1 MLRIHHRLALYF
13 SRWHPLRRITA
24 ILLTVA
30 LSFAFIDFLHPQWR
44 AMPRPTPILV
54 SPPPEDPP
62 PQLAVEVKIDG
73 AAYHPFIPTP
83 PSRALANHTVRP
95 IRAHAAIPDAC
106 LDKWIS
112 TGLWQHPCTSD
123 TAQDHARNRIDLVYM
138 WVNGSDPV
146 HQAQRTSHLTGG
158 GSSSP
163 LAAARFREHDELR
176 YSLRAARNATSL
188 WSGSTT
194 FHIVSG
200 DVAHLNLPLHS
211 HSVVGEDSE
220 AGEDEHEQ
228 QQRLGLV
235 PQWLDLKCALGGGA
249 RQRVGEEDLAGDAVE
264 GGYGEHQGEQPQSR
278 PGSNS
283 EPQIRFH
290 HHSALFRLSSTPE
303 TPLNQN
309 ATQAPR
315 NATQWLNLTVPSF
328 NSFAIES
335 QLAHLNPDEVS
346 DQIIALNDDQF
357 LTRPFP
363 PHAFHSPLYGPVFRL
378 GELLVDADPR
388 GEEDG
393 GGEWRALHWTA
404 WVLDQRFGARKRPYV
419 LHYARALSLPLL
431 HELALAL
438 PTFFDFT
445 PLSRFRGMH
454 AVKGEFEVNTIFAA
468 THYIVE
474 RHREALL
481 WSWVVGKW
489 GGGPGR
495 DESSPNQAGILDR
508 NKKRGM
514 WAELGGAHGRDT
526 VTLRRRERGAAYD
539 MEVNLFMAGLLADDE
554 DEAGDGLKD
563 AETTFMWLSI
573 DGYSAS
579 YRGVSASTVI
589 RRSECIVDRVEDAWD
604 MFRRVVKEKP
614 ACGDKIIAA
623 LMRTSTRGLSVFL
636 PPPSAPSKPS
646 PNSNSTARPDRPP
659 LSHQNPLILPL
670 TFPPRAPPFPADPR
684 VFAVRLL
691 MRYAYA
697 VAETPSIFMSLK
709 SAAQTKRLL
718 TGADRDEKAGF
729 LCVNDDLPD
738 AGDEG
743 EKADGM
749 LRRWFE
755 GRWGEKL
762 ECEV

>member
-24 ILLTVA
+24 IFLSVA
-30 LSFAFIDFLHPQWR
+30 LSFALIDFLHPQWR
-44 AMPRPTPILV
+44 AMPRPTPIMV

-62 PQLAVEVKIDG
+62 PPLAVEVKMDG

-83 PSRALANHTVRP
+83 PSRAVANKTVRP

-123 TAQDHARNRIDLVYM
+123 VARDHASNRIDLVYM

-146 HQAQRTSHLTGG
+146 HQAQRTSHLVGV

-163 LAAARFREHDELR
+163 PAAARFREHDELR
-176 YSLRAARNATSL
+176 YSLRAARNVTRR
-188 WSGSTT
+188 WPGGSTT
-194 FHIVSG
+194 HIVSG
-200 DVAHLNLPLHS
+200 DVRYPDSAAHS
-211 HSVVGEDSE
+211 HSALGEDGVDG
-220 AGEDEHEQ
+220 GEDEHEHEQ

-235 PQWLDLKCALGGGA
+235 PQWLDLKCALGRGA
-249 RQRVGEEDLAGDAVE
+249 REGDVDMFE
-264 GGYGEHQGEQPQSR
+264 TEQLQSR
-278 PGSNS
+278 SSLNARA
-283 EPQIRFH
+283 PQIRFH
-290 HHSALFRLSSTPE
+290 HHSELFRLSSTPE
-303 TPLNQN
+303 TPLNQS
-309 ATQAPR
+309 ATQALR
-315 NATQWLNLTVPSF
+315 NATEWLNSTVPSF

-335 QLAHLNPDEVS
+335 QLAHLNPEEVS

-357 LTRPFP
+357 LTRSFP

-378 GELLVDADPR
+378 GTLLVDADAR

-404 WVLDQRFGARKRPYV
+404 WVLDQRFGARRRPYV

-489 GGGPGR
+489 GGGPGG

-514 WAELGGAHGRDT
+514 WAELGGAQGRDT
-526 VTLRRRERGAAYD
+526 VRLRRRERVAPD
-539 MEVNLFMAGLLADDE
+539 DVEVNLVMAGLLADDK
-554 DEAGDGLKD
+554 DEAGDGFQD
-563 AETTFMWLSI
+563 AQTTFRWLSI
-573 DGYSAS
+573 DGYSTS
-579 YRGVSASTVI
+579 YRRVSASTVI

-614 ACGDKIIAA
+614 ACGDSIIAA

-636 PPPSAPSKPS
+636 PPPSAPLTLSS
-646 PNSNSTARPDRPP
+646 HSHSNSTARPDRPP

-670 TFPPRAPPFPADPR
+670 ALPPHAPPFPADPR
-684 VFAVRLL
+684 AFAVRLL

-697 VAETPSIFMSLK
+697 VADTPSIFMSLT

-718 TGADRDEKAGF
+718 AGADRNERAGF

-738 AGDEG
+738 AGGEG
-743 EKADGM
+743 EKVDGM

-755 GRWGEKL
+755 KRWGEKL

>member
-24 ILLTVA
+24 IFLSVA
-30 LSFAFIDFLHPQWR
+30 LSFALIDFLHPQWR
-44 AMPRPTPILV
+44 AMPRPTPIMV

-62 PQLAVEVKIDG
+62 PPLAVEVKMDG

-83 PSRALANHTVRP
+83 PSRAVANKTVRP

-123 TAQDHARNRIDLVYM
+123 VARDHASNRIDLVYM

-146 HQAQRTSHLTGG
+146 HQAQRTSHLVGV

-163 LAAARFREHDELR
+163 PAAARFREHDELR
-176 YSLRAARNATSL
+176 YSLRAARNVTRR
-188 WSGSTT
+188 WPGGSTT
-194 FHIVSG
+194 HIVSG
-200 DVAHLNLPLHS
+200 DVRYPDSAAHS
-211 HSVVGEDSE
+211 HSALGEDGVDG
-220 AGEDEHEQ
+220 GEDEHEHEQ

-235 PQWLDLKCALGGGA
+235 PQWLDLK
-249 RQRVGEEDLAGDAVE
+249 VE
-264 GGYGEHQGEQPQSR
+264 GDVDMFETEQLQSR
-278 PGSNS
+278 FKLKRKG
-283 EPQIRFH
+283 
-290 HHSALFRLSSTPE
+290 A
-303 TPLNQN
+303 
-309 ATQAPR
+309 A
-315 NATQWLNLTVPSF
+315 
-328 NSFAIES
+328 NSFPPSYVHYYSSANQTS
-335 QLAHLNPDEVS
+335 PSNPNFAHLNPEEVS

-357 LTRPFP
+357 LTRSFP

-378 GELLVDADPR
+378 GTLLVDADAR

-404 WVLDQRFGARKRPYV
+404 WVLDQRFGARRRPYV

-431 HELALAL
+431 HELGRL
-438 PTFFDFT
+438 
-445 PLSRFRGMH
+445 LSPP
-454 AVKGEFEVNTIFAA
+454 

-489 GGGPGR
+489 GGGPGG

-514 WAELGGAHGRDT
+514 WAELGGAQGRDT
-526 VTLRRRERGAAYD
+526 VRLRRRERVAPD
-539 MEVNLFMAGLLADDE
+539 DVEVNL
-554 DEAGDGLKD
+554 DEAGDWICRTLRRRSV
-563 AETTFMWLSI
+563 SI
-573 DGYSAS
+573 DGYSTS
-579 YRGVSASTVI
+579 YRRVSASTVI

-614 ACGDKIIAA
+614 ACGDSIIAA

-636 PPPSAPSKPS
+636 PPPSAPLTLSS
-646 PNSNSTARPDRPP
+646 HSHSNSTARPDRPP

-670 TFPPRAPPFPADPR
+670 ALPPHAPPFPADPR
-684 VFAVRLL
+684 AFAVRLL

-697 VAETPSIFMSLK
+697 VADTPSIFMSLT

-718 TGADRDEKAGF
+718 AGADRNERAGF

-738 AGDEG
+738 AGGEG
-743 EKADGM
+743 EKVDGM

-755 GRWGEKL
+755 KRWGEKL